1 MVGGSCFHLVNA
13 GLALLRMLREYVA
26 FQDAVPAF
34 ASDTARRVVAML
46 QARRAPSV
54 LQMLNTGFGQPGGL
68 SSSVQQLQDWCREQP
83 ARGCRAA
90 CQTDGGDRHALRRL
104 LQTSAAA

>member
-1 MVGGSCFHLVNA
+1 MIGGAQFHVVNA

-46 QARRAPSV
+46 QVR
-54 LQMLNTGFGQPGGL
+54 
-68 SSSVQQLQDWCREQP
+68 C
-83 ARGCRAA
+83 AA
-90 CQTDGGDRHALRRL
+90 
-104 LQTSAAA
+104 